1 MNANN
6 QSGYGQRQSGYT
18 PNQSG
23 FTPRTKGGKKRR
35 RVNKDG
41 VLTLLFIALIAIIVI
56 VLIVFLVKAIASSG
70 EPSKTTEPS
79 QTASTP
85 AQTTATDPSQTTS
98 TETTSPTPTTEAPV
112 VQGYTPITLTPS
124 QVLRGPLVLINE
136 TNQYTMPTG
145 DDNTLTS
152 LYNQPGFKTSYRLK
166 NSHVALRYEIIE
178 KFAAM
183 IDMLKAR
190 FASTSLAE
198 DSLLITNAGTVNDPN
213 AVLDYSDEN
222 VSGYSFDIRVYIT
235 STGKNRRLNA
245 DEQAWLADNCAR
257 YGFVLRYEEGKEST
271 TGVLADLYHFRYVGI
286 PHSTYMK
293 ANDLCLEEYI
303 SLIKN
308 YTYKSPLTIT
318 NGAKRY
324 DVYYVKLA
332 GPETTAYVPSGAIYE
347 ISGNN
352 VDGFIV
358 TVEK

>member
-1 MNANN
+1 M
-6 QSGYGQRQSGYT
+6 
-18 PNQSG
+18 P
-23 FTPRTKGGKKRR
+23 
-35 RVNKDG
+35 
-41 VLTLLFIALIAIIVI
+41 
-56 VLIVFLVKAIASSG
+56 
-70 EPSKTTEPS
+70 
-79 QTASTP
+79 
-85 AQTTATDPSQTTS
+85 
-98 TETTSPTPTTEAPV
+98 TETTQSGGV
-112 VQGYTPITLTPS
+112 DGYAAITLS
-124 QVLRGPLVLINE
+124 QSGVFKGPLVIINE
-136 TNQYTMPTG
+136 THQYTMPTG

-178 KFAAM
+178 KFSAM

-190 FASTSLAE
+190 FASTSLSE
-198 DSLLITNAGTVNDPN
+198 DYLLITNAGTVNDPG

-257 YGFVLRYEEGKEST
+257 YGFVLRYEEGKEGT
-271 TGVLADLYHFRYVGI
+271 TGVIADLYHFRYVGA

-293 ANDLCLEEYI
+293 ASGLCLEEYV

-318 NGAKRY
+318 SGAKTY

-332 GPETTAYVPSGAIYE
+332 GPVTTAYVPTGAAYSV
-347 ISGNN
+347 SGNN
-352 VDGFIV
+352 VDGFII

>member
-6 QSGYGQRQSGYT
+6 QGGYGQRPYRQA
-18 PNQSG
+18 PNQNG
-23 FTPRTKGGKKRR
+23 FTPRTKGGNKKR

-41 VLTLLFIALIAIIVI
+41 VLTLLFVALIAIIVI

-70 EPSKTTEPS
+70 DPSKTTEPS
-79 QTASTP
+79 QTATTP
-85 AQTTATDPSQTTS
+85 AQTTATDPSSTSSTAPTGTTQS
-98 TETTSPTPTTEAPV
+98 GGVE
-112 VQGYTPITLTPS
+112 GYAAISLS
-124 QVLRGPLVLINE
+124 QSGVFNGPLVIINE
-136 TNQYTMPTG
+136 TNQYTIPTG

-178 KFAAM
+178 QFASM
-183 IDMLKAR
+183 INMLKSR

-198 DSLLITNAGTVNDPN
+198 DYLLITNAGTVNDPS

-222 VSGYSFDIRVYIT
+222 ISGYSFDIRVYIT
-235 STGKNRRLNA
+235 STGKNRILNK
-245 DEQAWLADNCAR
+245 DEQAWLADNCAK
-257 YGFVLRYEEGKEST
+257 YGFVLRYEEGKEDT
-271 TGVLADLYHFRYVGI
+271 TGVIADLYHFRYVGI

-293 ANDLCLEEYI
+293 ANGLCLEEYV

-318 NGAKRY
+318 SGAKTY

-332 GPETTAYVPSGAIYE
+332 GPATTAYVPTGAVYTV
-347 ISGNN
+347 SGNN
-352 VDGFIV
+352 VDGFII

>member
-6 QSGYGQRQSGYT
+6 QGGYGQR
-18 PNQSG
+18 PNSQSG
-23 FTPRTKGGKKRR
+23 FTPRTKGGNKKR

-70 EPSKTTEPS
+70 DPSKTTEPS
-79 QTASTP
+79 QTATTP
-85 AQTTATDPSQTTS
+85 AQTTPAASSSTASTTATTPTEQTTG
-98 TETTSPTPTTEAPV
+98 EIV
-112 VQGYTPITLTPS
+112 GGYTSISLSPS
-124 QVLRGPLVLINE
+124 GVFKGPLVLINE

-166 NSHVALRYEIIE
+166 NSHVALRYETIGQ
-178 KFAAM
+178 FSAM

-190 FASTSLAE
+190 FASTSLSE
-198 DSLLITNAGTVNDPN
+198 DYLLITNAGTVGD
-213 AVLDYSDEN
+213 ASATLDYSDEN

-271 TGVLADLYHFRYVGI
+271 TGVIADLYHFRYVGI

-293 ANDLCLEEYI
+293 ANNLCLEEYV

-308 YTYKSPLTIT
+308 YTYKTPLTVKSGSKT
-318 NGAKRY
+318 Y
-324 DVYYVKLA
+324 EVYYVKAA
-332 GPETTAYVPSGAIYE
+332 GAVTTAYVPTGSAYTV
-347 ISGNN
+347 SGNN
-352 VDGFIV
+352 IDGFII